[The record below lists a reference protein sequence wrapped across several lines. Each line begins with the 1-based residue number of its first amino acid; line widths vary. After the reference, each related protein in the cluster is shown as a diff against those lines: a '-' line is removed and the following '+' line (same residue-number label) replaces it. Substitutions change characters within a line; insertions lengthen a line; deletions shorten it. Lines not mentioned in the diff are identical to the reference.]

1 MRIEAKML
9 AFLDRATRIPCIAM
23 RMHAETD
30 KDSRMFSSM
39 GFGASPDDQYTFFY
53 FPSIGAN
60 GEFVYHYG
68 KCSDSYTC
76 KPCAKYV
83 HDHWESVSDVDAIDA
98 RRLRMETDKPK
109 TWEEAYSWQE

>member
-1 MRIEAKML
+1 MRIESKML

-23 RMHAETD
+23 RMHAEND

-39 GFGASPDDQYTFFY
+39 GFGASPDDRYTFFY
-53 FPSIGAN
+53 FPEYD
-60 GEFVYHYG
+60 EFVYHYA
-68 KCSDSYTC
+68 KCHEQYTC
-76 KPCAKYV
+76 RPCAKYV
-83 HDHWESVSDVDAIDA
+83 AEHWDSVGCVDAIDA